1 MKNRLYKN
9 VMEDLVEFRFDEIQS
24 TLDCCTCEH
33 CRNDIIGLFQDHDGG
48 CAAQFGHY
56 GGSHQRRGDREKIS
70 QTLTSWPQK
79 GKGGIAKAMPP

>member
-33 CRNDIIGLFQDHDGG
+33 CRNDIIAYALN
-48 CAAQFGHY
+48 
-56 GGSHQRRGDREKIS
+56 
-70 QTLTSWPQK
+70 LLPQ
-79 GKGGIAKAMPP
+79 

>member
-33 CRNDIIGLFQDHDGG
+33 CRNDIIAYALN
-48 CAAQFGHY
+48 
-56 GGSHQRRGDREKIS
+56 
-70 QTLTSWPQK
+70 LLPQK
-79 GKGGIAKAMPP
+79 YVVSDKGAVYSNITMVCAQHSSDIIAALTKGAQIVKKSPRH